1 MKRGVESQSKRKE
14 SSKPQTQEGRR
25 EVSKRLLEVH
35 FLELK
40 ATSQSK
46 QKTIGLSSYSGTQ
59 NFMPILSIWTEVTL
73 NSSLCRWVSPVTIHH
88 PMFLLT
94 ILEVTNM
101 HQSVRQTISIPII
114 TAGNSAEFITAY
126 QFWNQ
131 NDSPLHICPS
141 PTTGLGLHSELGP
154 TLKGD
159 GQREP
164 TSCSP
169 NSTTSNC
176 KAVSGH
182 GSESDHHHCG
192 DSDSLA
198 STSTY
203 TLVLISCL
211 FP

>member
-25 EVSKRLLEVH
+25 EVSKRLLKVH

-159 GQREP
+159 GQRMVKGSLP
-164 TSCSP
+164 PVLQILPQVTAKQSVGMDL
-169 NSTTSNC
+169 NQTITTVEIQIPWHQHLLTPQC
-176 KAVSGH
+176 
-182 GSESDHHHCG
+182 
-192 DSDSLA
+192 
-198 STSTY
+198 
-203 TLVLISCL
+203 
-211 FP
+211 